1 MMGAMVLNLEDH
13 RLQSWTLEGKSLR
26 VLFGNITY
34 CVKTCSLC
42 LHFADT
48 LETCLFS

>member
-1 MMGAMVLNLEDH
+1 MMGATVLNLEDH

-26 VLFGNITY
+26 VLFGNVTY

-42 LHFADT
+42 LHLADT